1 MAVLRLACVTDTY
14 SKLHAMTLR
23 FPTTQGE
30 RQVARFAA
38 HRGVRTTLHNEKQ
51 RFILQ

>member
-1 MAVLRLACVTDTY
+1 MAARRLACVTDTY
-14 SKLHAMTLR
+14 SKLHAMTPR
-23 FPTTQGE
+23 FPTTQRE

-38 HRGVRTTLHNEKQ
+38 HRGVQTALHNEKQ